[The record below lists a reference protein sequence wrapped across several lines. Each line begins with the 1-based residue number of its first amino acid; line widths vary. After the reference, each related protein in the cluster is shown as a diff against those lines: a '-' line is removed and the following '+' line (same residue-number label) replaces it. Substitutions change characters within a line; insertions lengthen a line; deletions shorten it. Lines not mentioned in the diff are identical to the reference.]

1 MTKFDTLLCSKRN
14 YWSGPIFKKQNKKK
28 LVCSLD
34 FCFSLVFVRMEGKK
48 KFCKISIWSKFMK
61 FSFGWRGRK
70 WVLSSNIIDFL
81 RWRES
86 FSAFI
91 QRVKYFFFFLPF
103 PTALCLYLCRQVKIS
118 IFTVCMGIDGCVFSL
133 FYFGPLVASRP
144 KSSILLK

>member
-91 QRVKYFFFFLPF
+91 QRVKYFFFSSSLSYC
-103 PTALCLYLCRQVKIS
+103 TL
-118 IFTVCMGIDGCVFSL
+118 SL
-133 FYFGPLVASRP
+133 FVQAGKNINFHCVHGDRWMCF
-144 KSSILLK
+144 